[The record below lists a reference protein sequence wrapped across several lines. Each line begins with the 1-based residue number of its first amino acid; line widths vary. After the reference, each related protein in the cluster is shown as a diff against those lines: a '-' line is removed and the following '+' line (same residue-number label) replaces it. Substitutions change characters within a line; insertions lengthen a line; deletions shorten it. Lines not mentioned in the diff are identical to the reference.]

1 MINKM
6 TYIGPYTNPNTL
18 DPVILADNYSDGDK
32 CINQGDTIMNYIS
45 NNRGFKI
52 VKNIIK
58 TAGLESFYEKENNIT
73 LFIPQDFNYSQLTF
87 PDKYESIKILR
98 KATTDFRVDS
108 LTYQSSP
115 VLYLVPQDKM
125 SKILVENFKTA
136 TFLNKK
142 VQIIHPDIILSNGII
157 HEINGFL

>member
-1 MINKM
+1 M

-18 DPVILADNYSDGDK
+18 DPIILPDDSFEGEK
-32 CINQGDTIMNYIS
+32 CGMKGKTIMNYIS
-45 NNRGFKI
+45 SHPGFKI

-58 TAGLESFYEKENNIT
+58 TAGLESFYEGENGIT
-73 LFIPQDFNYSQLTF
+73 LFIPQDSNYSQLTI

-98 KATTDFRVDS
+98 KATTDFRVNS

-115 VLYLVPQDKM
+115 VLYLIPQDKM
-125 SKILVENFKTA
+125 NKILVENFQTS

-142 VQIIHPDIILSNGII
+142 VQIVHPDIILSNGII